1 MRWTFTADPA
11 RFPAAA
17 EEWLLRDPA
26 GNTIMLTALD
36 RGRRG
41 LWEDGA
47 VLGWLTPADAPD
59 GTDVRGVVL
68 HTPPYPLRLAA
79 LPPEAIA
86 PLAEA
91 LRSRPLTGVG
101 GPVARVEAFVAV
113 WGRAPAKRMDERL
126 YRLGT
131 LVEPPLPGRARRAGL
146 GDLGRMVDWYAAFAA
161 EAGTA
166 TLDADVDALVRHRI
180 ARGELVLWEH
190 EGRIVSFAAFS
201 TPVAAMARIGPVYTP
216 PEHRRRGYGAA
227 VTHAA
232 AVAARAAGATEVL
245 LFADLANPT
254 ANSIYQALGFRPAG
268 DHASVHFA

>member
-1 MRWTFTADPA
+1 
-11 RFPAAA
+11 
-17 EEWLLRDPA
+17 
-26 GNTIMLTALD
+26 
-36 RGRRG
+36 
-41 LWEDGA
+41 
-47 VLGWLTPADAPD
+47 
-59 GTDVRGVVL
+59 
-68 HTPPYPLRLAA
+68 
-79 LPPEAIA
+79 
-86 PLAEA
+86 
-91 LRSRPLTGVG
+91 
-101 GPVARVEAFVAV
+101 
-113 WGRAPAKRMDERL
+113 MDERL

-245 LFADLANPT
+245 LSRRPRQPHRQLDLPGPG
-254 ANSIYQALGFRPAG
+254 LPPRRRPRQRPLRVTGGGPPAAG
-268 DHASVHFA
+268 LRRQEAVSGRLSCRTSA